1 MLESVPD
8 QYKTQ
13 EMCDKVVDNSAL
25 IAIRLEKQV
34 TKPSIVI
41 LLQYNLFMN
50 TIKLKK
56 MRD

>member
-50 TIKLKK
+50 TI
-56 MRD
+56 